1 MVLNSML
8 LVHAVGWWPE
18 GKTAAHLYI
27 VCMSLRVIVL
37 WRLLHTVQGHHSDVA
52 ERLGLVFPSLLRAMF
67 VLLSVVYAWAVVAYG
82 LLWDTPVG

>member
-1 MVLNSML
+1 MY
-8 LVHAVGWWPE
+8 A
-18 GKTAAHLYI
+18 YQRFI
-27 VCMSLRVIVL
+27 VSCIPYAQVL

-67 VLLSVVYAWAVVAYG
+67 VLLAVVYAWAVVAYG